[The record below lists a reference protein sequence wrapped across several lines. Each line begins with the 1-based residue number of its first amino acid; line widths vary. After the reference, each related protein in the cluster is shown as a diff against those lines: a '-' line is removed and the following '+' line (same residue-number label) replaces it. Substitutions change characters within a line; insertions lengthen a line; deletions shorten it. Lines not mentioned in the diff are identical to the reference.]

1 MSEIHLKKHQIDQKS
16 SFRKWVGFP
25 ARSPVPARGA
35 RGTIV
40 SATGSGKTIM
50 AAASALECF
59 PHGRI
64 LVTVPTLDL
73 LVQTAQAWR
82 TVGHRSPMAAVC
94 SLENDPVLNELGVR
108 TTTNPIQLALWAG
121 RGPVIVFA
129 TYASLVDRED
139 YAALQDQERPYGPW
153 QNSGNGKTRKKT
165 RGPLEAA
172 LTGGERLYG
181 QQMAPFDLAIVDE
194 AHGTAGDL
202 GRPWAAIHDNTR
214 IPADFRLYLTATPRI
229 LAAARPQK
237 GADGQ
242 ELEIASMADDPDGT
256 YGAWLAELGLSE
268 AIEREILAGFE
279 IDVLEIRDPSPVLGE
294 SEEARRGRR
303 LALLQTAL
311 LEHAA
316 AYNLRT
322 VMTFHQK
329 VEEAAAFADKLPE
342 TAAALY
348 VNDASDD
355 DLAAAD
361 KLPKS
366 SVNARFYELEAG
378 RHVPP
383 DRVWSAWLCGDHL
396 VTERREVLRQFAGGI
411 DAADRRVHRAFLAS
425 VRVLGE
431 GVDITGDRGVEAI
444 CFADTRGSQVEIV
457 QNIGRALRLNK
468 DGSTKIARI
477 IVPVF
482 LEPGED
488 PTDMVASASF
498 RPLVAVLQGLRSH
511 DERLVEQLASRA
523 LTSGQRKVHV
533 RRDANG
539 QIIGAGGEGDGED
552 QEQDDTDAAAE
563 SALLHFSSPRDT
575 ATIAAF
581 LRTRV
586 YRPESLVWLEGY
598 QALIRWRK
606 ENEITGLYAVPYDV
620 EAEVGV
626 TKDFPLG
633 RWVHQQ
639 RKALRAGELE
649 ERRKT
654 LLDAPEAGMVWEPGE
669 EAWETKLAALRSYR
683 RAMGHLAPRQD
694 AVWGEGDAMVPVG
707 QHAANLRRKGGLGK
721 DAERAAERAQQ
732 LAAIDEDWN
741 CPWPLDWQ
749 RHYRVLADLVDA
761 DGVLP
766 AIQPGV
772 LFEGDDLGK
781 WLARQREAS
790 TWAQLSAEQ
799 QERLSQLG
807 VKPLEAPSPAPSAK
821 RAANGQS
828 KAEQAFHRGLAA
840 LTQWVEREGAH
851 RPAPRGHSEQI
862 AVDGEAEPVTVKL
875 GVWVSNTK
883 SRWDKLTPEQQAA
896 LAALGVPWAKAA
908 VPAPSGGPAPV
919 RDAPVQPAPS
929 GEQAQ
934 EYPDQGD
941 PVTAEERETSR
952 GTARARRMNELMRKH
967 TKAELL
973 RMAYAG
979 GLVNHN
985 SPEKWRKDEIA
996 STVVD
1001 TEFRTADRAAP
1012 ARPASA
1018 TARPVPAQPLP
1029 LPQQD
1034 HHDECDKSVYE
1045 GGTCTCDLI
1054 EQYGPPSERDD
1065 Y

>member
-1 MSEIHLKKHQIDQKS
+1 MIQLREHQVAQKS
-16 SFRKWVGFP
+16 RFRKWVGFP
-25 ARSPVPARGA
+25 ARSPVPPEGA

-40 SATGSGKTIM
+40 SATGSGKTFT
-50 AAASALECF
+50 AAACALECF
-59 PHGRI
+59 RSGRI

-82 TVGHRSPMAAVC
+82 LVGHRTPMVAVC
-94 SLENDPVLNELGVR
+94 SLENDAVLNELGVR

-121 RGPVIVFA
+121 HGPVIVFA

-139 YAALQDQERPYGPW
+139 IDAPVGQ
-153 QNSGNGKTRKKT
+153 RKV

-181 QQMAPFDLAIVDE
+181 QQMDGFDLAIVDE

-229 LAAARPQK
+229 LAAPRPQK
-237 GADGQ
+237 GTDGQ
-242 ELEIASMADDPDGT
+242 EAEIATMADDPDGT

-279 IDVLEIRDPSPVLGE
+279 IDVLEIRDPAPVLGE
-294 SEEARRGRR
+294 SEEAQRGRR

-316 AYNLRT
+316 SYNLRT

-329 VEEAAAFADKLPE
+329 VEEAAAFATKLPE
-342 TAAALY
+342 TAAELY
-348 VNDASDD
+348 LNDATND

-366 SVNARFYELEAG
+366 SIDAAFYELETG

-396 VTERREVLRQFAGGI
+396 VAERREALRQFANGI
-411 DAADRRVHRAFLAS
+411 DAAGHRIHRAFLAS

-431 GVDITGDRGVEAI
+431 GVDITGERGVEAV

-468 DGSTKIARI
+468 DGTTKVARI

-488 PTDMVASASF
+488 PDDMVASASF

-523 LTSGQRKVHV
+523 LMRQPRAKLHHLV
-533 RRDANG
+533 RNEDG
-539 QIIGAGGEGDGED
+539 QITGASGTRGED
-552 QEQDDTDAAAE
+552 QEQDGTQGAVE
-563 SALLHFSSPRDT
+563 SALLHFSSPRDA

-598 QALIRWRK
+598 QALLRWRK
-606 ENEITGLYAVPYDV
+606 KHHINGLHTVPYDT
-620 EAEVGV
+620 ETEVGV
-626 TKDFPLG
+626 TQAFPLG

-639 RKALRAGELE
+639 RKALRAGELDDH
-649 ERRKT
+649 RKE
-654 LLDAPEAGMVWEPGE
+654 LLDAEEAGMVWEPGD
-669 EAWETKLAALRSYR
+669 EAWENKLAALRSYH
-683 RAMGHLAPRQD
+683 RAHGHLAPRQD
-694 AVWGEGDAMVPVG
+694 AVWGESEGLVPVG
-707 QHAANLRRKGGLGK
+707 QHIANLRRKGGLGK
-721 DAERAAERAQQ
+721 DPERAAARATQ
-732 LAAIDEDWN
+732 LTAIDPDWD

-749 RHYRVLADLVDA
+749 RYYRVLADLVDA
-761 DGVLP
+761 DGILP
-766 AIQPGV
+766 SIEPGV

-790 TWAQLSAEQ
+790 TWAQLSTEQ

-807 VKPLEAPSPAPSAK
+807 VQPLEAPIPAPAVRPSTK
-821 RAANGQS
+821 GPS
-828 KAEQAFHRGLAA
+828 KAEQAFQRGLAA
-840 LTQWVEREGAH
+840 LAQWIEREGAN
-851 RPAPRGHSEQI
+851 RPVPRGHSEQI
-862 AVDGEAEPVTVKL
+862 TVDSETEPVAVRL

-883 SRWDKLTPEQQAA
+883 TRRNKLTPEQLNA
-896 LAALGVPWAKAA
+896 LRELGVEWA
-908 VPAPSGGPAPV
+908 
-919 RDAPVQPAPS
+919 
-929 GEQAQ
+929 
-934 EYPDQGD
+934 
-941 PVTAEERETSR
+941 
-952 GTARARRMNELMRKH
+952 
-967 TKAELL
+967 
-973 RMAYAG
+973 
-979 GLVNHN
+979 
-985 SPEKWRKDEIA
+985 
-996 STVVD
+996 
-1001 TEFRTADRAAP
+1001 
-1012 ARPASA
+1012 
-1018 TARPVPAQPLP
+1018 
-1029 LPQQD
+1029 
-1034 HHDECDKSVYE
+1034 
-1045 GGTCTCDLI
+1045 
-1054 EQYGPPSERDD
+1054 
-1065 Y
+1065 

>member
-1 MSEIHLKKHQIDQKS
+1 MSAIRLKEHQVDQRS
-16 SFRKWVGFP
+16 AFRRWVGFP
-25 ARSPVPARGA
+25 ARSSVPPQGA

-40 SATGSGKTIM
+40 SATGSGKTIT
-50 AAASALECF
+50 AAASALESF
-59 PHGRI
+59 ADGRI

-73 LVQTAQAWR
+73 LAQTAQAWR
-82 TVGHRSPMAAVC
+82 AVGHRAPMVAVC
-94 SLENDPVLNELGVR
+94 SLENDAVLNSLGVR

-121 RGPVIVFA
+121 HGPVIVFA

-139 YAALQDQERPYGPW
+139 IDAPEGQ
-153 QNSGNGKTRKKT
+153 RKV

-172 LTGGERLYG
+172 LAGGERLYG
-181 QQMAPFDLAIVDE
+181 QRMDGFHLAIVDE

-202 GRPWAAIHDNTR
+202 GRPWAAIHDNAR

-242 ELEIASMADDPDGT
+242 EAEIATMADDPDGT

-279 IDVLEIRDPSPVLGE
+279 IDVLEIRDPSPVIGE

-329 VEEAAAFADKLPE
+329 VEEAQAFADKLPE
-342 TAAALY
+342 TAAELY
-348 VNDASDD
+348 VNDASDK

-366 SVNARFYELEAG
+366 SIDAEFYELEAG

-396 VTERREVLRQFAGGI
+396 VAERREVLRQFANGI
-411 DAADRRVHRAFLAS
+411 DAAGRRVHRAFLAS

-431 GVDITGDRGVEAI
+431 GVDITGERGVEAV

-468 DGSTKIARI
+468 DGSAKVARI

-482 LEPGED
+482 LEPNED
-488 PTDMVASASF
+488 PTDMIASASF

-523 LTSGQRKVHV
+523 LTSGKRKVHV
-533 RRDANG
+533 QRDEDG
-539 QIIGAGGEGDGED
+539 RIVGADGESDGDD
-552 QEQDDTDAAAE
+552 QEHGDDTDAAAE
-563 SALLHFSSPRDT
+563 SALLHFSSPRDA

-606 ENEITGLYAVPYDV
+606 ENEITGVHAVPYDTEV
-620 EAEVGV
+620 EVGV

-654 LLDAPEAGMVWEPGE
+654 LLDAPEAGMLWEPGE
-669 EAWETKLAALRSYR
+669 EAWEAKLAALRSFR
-683 RAMGHLAPRQD
+683 RANGHLAPRQD
-694 AVWGEGDAMVPVG
+694 AVWGEGEAMVPIG
-707 QHAANLRRKGGLGK
+707 QHMANLRRKGAKNGLGK
-721 DAERAAERAQQ
+721 DEDTAATRAAQ
-732 LAAIDEDWN
+732 LAAIDKDWN

-749 RHYRVLADLVDA
+749 RHQRVLADLVDA
-761 DGVLP
+761 DGQLP
-766 AIQPGV
+766 DIAPGV
-772 LFEGDDLGK
+772 LMDGDDIGR
-781 WLARQREAS
+781 WLQQQKQPA
-790 TWAQLSAEQ
+790 TWARLLPEQ
-799 QERLSQLG
+799 QERLTALG
-807 VKPLEAPSPAPSAK
+807 VEPAQAPPPAPAAD
-821 RAANGQS
+821 RAAKGPS
-828 KAEQAFHRGLAA
+828 KAQQAFQRGLAA
-840 LTQWVEREGAH
+840 LAQWVEREGAD
-851 RPAPRGHSEQI
+851 RPVPRAHGEEI
-862 AVDGEAEPVTVKL
+862 AVEGEVEPVVVKL
-875 GVWVSNTK
+875 GMWVSNTK
-883 SRWDKLTPEQQAA
+883 SRRDKLTADQ
-896 LAALGVPWAKAA
+896 LAALTKLGVDWA
-908 VPAPSGGPAPV
+908 
-919 RDAPVQPAPS
+919 
-929 GEQAQ
+929 
-934 EYPDQGD
+934 
-941 PVTAEERETSR
+941 
-952 GTARARRMNELMRKH
+952 
-967 TKAELL
+967 
-973 RMAYAG
+973 
-979 GLVNHN
+979 
-985 SPEKWRKDEIA
+985 
-996 STVVD
+996 
-1001 TEFRTADRAAP
+1001 
-1012 ARPASA
+1012 
-1018 TARPVPAQPLP
+1018 
-1029 LPQQD
+1029 
-1034 HHDECDKSVYE
+1034 
-1045 GGTCTCDLI
+1045 
-1054 EQYGPPSERDD
+1054 
-1065 Y
+1065 

>member
-1 MSEIHLKKHQIDQKS
+1 MTAVQLREHQVDQRS
-16 SFRKWVGFP
+16 AFRRWVGFP
-25 ARSPVPARGA
+25 ARSSVPPQGA

-40 SATGSGKTIM
+40 SATGSGKTIT
-50 AAASALECF
+50 AAACALESF
-59 PHGRI
+59 SDGRI

-73 LVQTAQAWR
+73 LAQTAQAWR
-82 TVGHRSPMAAVC
+82 LVGHTAPMVAVC
-94 SLENDPVLNELGVR
+94 SLENDPALGSLGVR

-121 RGPVIVFA
+121 SGPVVVFA

-139 YAALQDQERPYGPW
+139 VDAPEGQ
-153 QNSGNGKTRKKT
+153 RKV

-172 LTGGERLYG
+172 LAGGERLYG
-181 QQMAPFDLAIVDE
+181 QRMDGFDLAIVDE

-229 LAAARPQK
+229 LAAPRPQK

-242 ELEIASMADDPDGT
+242 EVELATMADDPNGT

-316 AYNLRT
+316 AWNLRT

-329 VEEAAAFADKLPE
+329 VEEAAAFAEKLPQ
-342 TAAALY
+342 TAAELY
-348 VNDASDD
+348 MNDASDE
-355 DLAAAD
+355 DLAQAA
-361 KLPKS
+361 KLPAS
-366 SVNARFYELEAG
+366 SIDAEFYELEAG

-396 VTERREVLRQFAGGI
+396 VSERREVLRQFANGI
-411 DAADRRVHRAFLAS
+411 DAAGRRVHRAFLAS

-431 GVDITGDRGVEAI
+431 GVDITGERGVEAV

-457 QNIGRALRLNK
+457 QNIGRALRLNR
-468 DGSTKIARI
+468 DGSTKVARI

-482 LEPGED
+482 LEPGEN

-523 LTSGQRKVHV
+523 LTSGKRKVHV
-533 RRDANG
+533 RRDEDG
-539 QIIGAGGEGDGED
+539 RIVGAGGEGNGED
-552 QEQDDTDAAAE
+552 QEDDDTQAAADA
-563 SALLHFSSPRDT
+563 ALLHFSSPRDA

-598 QALIRWRK
+598 QALIRWRA
-606 ENEITGLYAVPYDV
+606 ENAITGLYAVPYDV
-620 EAEVGV
+620 EVEVGV

-654 LLDAPEAGMVWEPGE
+654 LLDLPEAGMVWEPGE
-669 EAWETKLAALRSYR
+669 EAWENKLAALRSYR

-694 AVWGEGDAMVPVG
+694 AVWGEGEAMVPVG
-707 QHAANLRRKGGLGK
+707 QHMANLRRKGGLGK
-721 DAERAAERAQQ
+721 DTERAAVRAQQ
-732 LAAIDEDWN
+732 LAAVDEDWN

-766 AIQPGV
+766 AIEPGV
-772 LFEGDDLGK
+772 LFEGDDIGR
-781 WLARQREAS
+781 WLERQKNPG
-790 TWAQLSAEQ
+790 TWAQLSTEQ
-799 QERLSQLG
+799 QQRLSKLG
-807 VKPLEAPSPAPSAK
+807 VQPDQAPSPAPAAA
-821 RAANGQS
+821 RAAKAPS
-828 KAEQAFHRGLAA
+828 KVQQAFQRGLAA
-840 LTQWVEREGAH
+840 LTQWVEREGAD
-851 RPAPRGHSEQI
+851 RPVPRGHSEQI
-862 AVDGEAEPVTVKL
+862 AVDGEEEPVTVKL
-875 GVWVSNTK
+875 GVWISNTK
-883 SRWDKLTPEQQAA
+883 SRRDRLDADQLAA
-896 LAALGVPWAKAA
+896 LAKLGMDWAKPVA
-908 VPAPSGGPAPV
+908 VP
-919 RDAPVQPAPS
+919 Q
-929 GEQAQ
+929 
-934 EYPDQGD
+934 
-941 PVTAEERETSR
+941 
-952 GTARARRMNELMRKH
+952 
-967 TKAELL
+967 
-973 RMAYAG
+973 
-979 GLVNHN
+979 
-985 SPEKWRKDEIA
+985 
-996 STVVD
+996 
-1001 TEFRTADRAAP
+1001 AAP
-1012 ARPASA
+1012 GNP
-1018 TARPVPAQPLP
+1018 
-1029 LPQQD
+1029 
-1034 HHDECDKSVYE
+1034 
-1045 GGTCTCDLI
+1045 
-1054 EQYGPPSERDD
+1054 
-1065 Y
+1065 

>member
-1 MSEIHLKKHQIDQKS
+1 MSRIPLKKHQIDQKS

-25 ARSPVPARGA
+25 ARSSVPRQGA
-35 RGTIV
+35 RATIV

-50 AAASALECF
+50 AAASALESF
-59 PHGRI
+59 ADGRI

-82 TVGHRSPMAAVC
+82 AVGHRSPMVAVC
-94 SLENDPVLNELGVR
+94 SLENDPVLGSLGVR
-108 TTTNPIQLALWAG
+108 TTTNAIQLALWAG
-121 RGPVIVFA
+121 KGPVVMFA

-139 YAALQDQERPYGPW
+139 VDAPEGQ
-153 QNSGNGKTRKKT
+153 RKV

-172 LTGGERLYG
+172 LAGGERLYG
-181 QQMAPFDLAIVDE
+181 QRMDGFDLAIVDE

-202 GRPWAAIHDNTR
+202 GRPWAAIHDNAR
-214 IPADFRLYLTATPRI
+214 IPAAFRLYLTATPRI
-229 LAAARPQK
+229 LAAPQPRR

-242 ELEIASMADDPDGT
+242 EAEIATMADDPNGT
-256 YGAWLAELGLSE
+256 YGAWIAELGLSE
-268 AIEREILAGFE
+268 AIERGILAGFE

-316 AYNLRT
+316 AHNLRT

-329 VEEAAAFADKLPE
+329 VEEASAFAEKLPE

-348 VNDASDD
+348 MNDASKE

-361 KLPKS
+361 KLPVS
-366 SVNARFYELEAG
+366 SIDAEFYELEAG

-396 VTERREVLRQFAGGI
+396 VTERREVLRQFANGI
-411 DAADRRVHRAFLAS
+411 DAAGRRVHRAFLAS
-425 VRVLGE
+425 CRVLGE
-431 GVDITGDRGVEAI
+431 GVDITGERGVDSI

-523 LTSGQRKVHV
+523 LTSGNRKVHV
-533 RRDANG
+533 RRDEDG
-539 QIIGAGGEGDGED
+539 QIVGAGGESDGED
-552 QEQDDTDAAAE
+552 QAQDGADAAAE
-563 SALLHFSSPRDT
+563 SALLHFSSPRDA

-598 QALIRWRK
+598 QALLRWRK

-620 EAEVGV
+620 EVEVGA
-626 TKDFPLG
+626 TKSFPLG

-669 EAWETKLAALRSYR
+669 EAWENKLAALRSYR
-683 RAMGHLAPRQD
+683 RATGHLAPRQD
-694 AVWGEGDAMVPVG
+694 AVWDDPAGGGTVPIG
-707 QHAANLRRKGGLGK
+707 QYMANLRRKGGLGK
-721 DAERAAERAQQ
+721 DPERAEQRAAQ
-732 LAAIDEDWN
+732 LAAIDPDWN
-741 CPWPLDWQ
+741 CPWPLNWQ

-761 DGVLP
+761 DGHLP
-766 AIQPGV
+766 YIAGGV
-772 LFEGDDLGK
+772 FFNGDDIGT
-781 WLARQREAS
+781 WRWRQQEPG
-790 TWAQLSAEQ
+790 TWAQLRPEQ
-799 QERLSQLG
+799 RERLAALG
-807 VKPLEAPSPAPSAK
+807 IKGASLPVAAATPAELRPAP
-821 RAANGQS
+821 AAVLKGPKKARS
-828 KAEQAFHRGLAA
+828 KAEAAFQRGLAA
-840 LTQWVEREGAH
+840 LAQWVEKEGQ
-851 RPAPRGHSEQI
+851 RPVPRSTVVEV
-862 AVDGEAEPVTVKL
+862 AADSEAEPVPVKL
-875 GVWVSNTK
+875 GVWLSNTK
-883 SRWDKLTPEQQAA
+883 SRREKLTVEQRAA
-896 LAALGVPWAKAA
+896 LAALGMDWAGVVVEAA
-908 VPAPSGGPAPV
+908 PEPSAP
-919 RDAPVQPAPS
+919 QPAPP
-929 GEQAQ
+929 A
-934 EYPDQGD
+934 PRKP
-941 PVTAEERETSR
+941 PVREHHEE
-952 GTARARRMNELMRKH
+952 A
-967 TKAELL
+967 
-973 RMAYAG
+973 
-979 GLVNHN
+979 
-985 SPEKWRKDEIA
+985 
-996 STVVD
+996 
-1001 TEFRTADRAAP
+1001 
-1012 ARPASA
+1012 
-1018 TARPVPAQPLP
+1018 
-1029 LPQQD
+1029 
-1034 HHDECDKSVYE
+1034 
-1045 GGTCTCDLI
+1045 
-1054 EQYGPPSERDD
+1054 
-1065 Y
+1065 

>member
-1 MSEIHLKKHQIDQKS
+1 MQRITLKEHQIDQLS
-16 SFRKWVGFP
+16 AFRKWVGFP
-25 ARSPVPARGA
+25 ARSSVPPQGA

-40 SATGSGKTIM
+40 SATGSGKTIT
-50 AAASALECF
+50 AAACALESF
-59 PHGRI
+59 TDGRI

-73 LVQTAQAWR
+73 LAQTAQAWR
-82 TVGHRSPMAAVC
+82 LVGHRAPMVAVC
-94 SLENDPVLNELGVR
+94 SLENDPVLSELGVR

-121 RGPVIVFA
+121 QGAVVVLA

-139 YAALQDQERPYGPW
+139 IDAPVDQ
-153 QNSGNGKTRKKT
+153 RKV

-172 LTGGERLYG
+172 LAGGERLYG

-202 GRPWAAIHDNTR
+202 GRPWAAIHDNQR

-237 GADGQ
+237 SADGQ
-242 ELEIASMADDPDGT
+242 EAEIATMADDPEGT

-329 VEEAAAFADKLPE
+329 VEEAAAFAEKLPE
-342 TAAALY
+342 TTAELY

-366 SVNARFYELEAG
+366 SIDAEFYELEAG

-396 VTERREVLRQFAGGI
+396 VSERREVLRQFANGI
-411 DAADRRVHRAFLAS
+411 DATGHRVHRAFLAS

-431 GVDITGDRGVEAI
+431 GVDITGERGVEAV

-468 DGSTKIARI
+468 DGSTKVARI

-482 LEPGED
+482 LEPNED

-533 RRDANG
+533 RRDENG
-539 QIIGAGGEGDGED
+539 QIVGAGGEGED
-552 QEQDDTDAAAE
+552 QEHDDTQAAAE
-563 SALLHFSSPRDT
+563 AALLHFSSPRDA

-598 QALIRWRK
+598 QALIRWRA

-620 EAEVGV
+620 EVEVGV

-669 EAWETKLAALRSYR
+669 EAWENKLAALRSYR
-683 RAMGHLAPRQD
+683 RATGHLAPRQD
-694 AVWGEGDAMVPVG
+694 TVWGEGKAMVPVG
-707 QHAANLRRKGGLGK
+707 QHMANLRRKGGLGK
-721 DAERAAERAQQ
+721 DPERAAERAQQ
-732 LAAIDEDWN
+732 LTAIDPDWN

-761 DGVLP
+761 DGSLP
-766 AIQPGV
+766 AIEPGV
-772 LFEGDDLGK
+772 IFEGDDVGK
-781 WLARQREAS
+781 WRWRQQEPG
-790 TWAQLSAEQ
+790 TWAQLSTEQ
-799 QERLSQLG
+799 QERLSALG
-807 VKPLEAPSPAPSAK
+807 IKGAEAPSPAPATTSATK
-821 RAANGQS
+821 SPS
-828 KAEQAFHRGLAA
+828 KAQKAFQRGLVA
-840 LTQWVEREGAH
+840 LTQWVEREGSD
-851 RPAPRGHSEQI
+851 RPVPRGHGEPI
-862 AVDGEAEPVTVKL
+862 TVDGETEPIIVKL
-875 GVWVSNTK
+875 GVWISNT
-883 SRWDKLTPEQQAA
+883 RARRNKLTADQLAA
-896 LAALGVPWAKAA
+896 LAKLGMDWA
-908 VPAPSGGPAPV
+908 
-919 RDAPVQPAPS
+919 
-929 GEQAQ
+929 
-934 EYPDQGD
+934 
-941 PVTAEERETSR
+941 
-952 GTARARRMNELMRKH
+952 
-967 TKAELL
+967 
-973 RMAYAG
+973 
-979 GLVNHN
+979 
-985 SPEKWRKDEIA
+985 
-996 STVVD
+996 
-1001 TEFRTADRAAP
+1001 
-1012 ARPASA
+1012 
-1018 TARPVPAQPLP
+1018 
-1029 LPQQD
+1029 
-1034 HHDECDKSVYE
+1034 
-1045 GGTCTCDLI
+1045 
-1054 EQYGPPSERDD
+1054 
-1065 Y
+1065 

>member
-1 MSEIHLKKHQIDQKS
+1 MPGIQLREHQVDQRLA
-16 SFRKWVGFP
+16 FRKWVGFP
-25 ARSPVPARGA
+25 ARSSVPPQGA

-40 SATGSGKTIM
+40 SATGSGKTIT
-50 AAASALECF
+50 AAACALESF
-59 PHGRI
+59 ADGRI

-73 LVQTAQAWR
+73 LAQTAQAWR
-82 TVGHRSPMAAVC
+82 LVGHRAPMVAVC
-94 SLENDPVLNELGVR
+94 SLENDAVLNELGVR
-108 TTTNPIQLALWAG
+108 TTTNPIQLALWA
-121 RGPVIVFA
+121 RSGPVVVFA

-139 YAALQDQERPYGPW
+139 IDAPAEGER
-153 QNSGNGKTRKKT
+153 KV

-172 LTGGERLYG
+172 LAGGERLYG
-181 QQMAPFDLAIVDE
+181 QRMDGFDLAVVDE

-202 GRPWAAIHDNTR
+202 GRPWAAIHDNAR

-229 LAAARPQK
+229 LAAPRPQK
-237 GADGQ
+237 GAEGQ
-242 ELEIASMADDPDGT
+242 EAEIATMADDPEGT

-329 VEEAAAFADKLPE
+329 VDEAAAFADKLPE
-342 TAAALY
+342 TAAELY
-348 VNDASDD
+348 ARDATGE

-366 SVNARFYELEAG
+366 SIDAEFYELEAG

-396 VTERREVLRQFAGGI
+396 VSERREVLRQFAGGI
-411 DAADRRVHRAFLAS
+411 DVNDRRVHRAFLAS

-431 GVDITGDRGVEAI
+431 GVDITGERGVEAV

-468 DGSTKIARI
+468 DGSTKVARI

-498 RPLVAVLQGLRSH
+498 KPLVAVLQGLRSH

-523 LTSGQRKVHV
+523 RTSGQRTIHLQ
-533 RRDANG
+533 RDEDG
-539 QIIGAGGEGDGED
+539 RIVGAGGQGDGED

-563 SALLHFSSPRDT
+563 SALLHFSSPRDA

-598 QALIRWRK
+598 QALLRWRA
-606 ENEITGLYAVPYDV
+606 ENHITGVYAVPYDV
-620 EAEVGV
+620 EVEVGV

-649 ERRKT
+649 ERRKV

-669 EAWETKLAALRSYR
+669 EAWENKLAALRSYR
-683 RAMGHLAPRQD
+683 RATGHLAPRQD
-694 AVWGEGDAMVPVG
+694 AVWGESEAEGLVPVG
-707 QHAANLRRKGGLGK
+707 QHMANLRRKGVKNGLGK
-721 DAERAAERAQQ
+721 DPERAAERAAQ
-732 LAAIDEDWN
+732 LTEIDPDWD

-761 DGVLP
+761 DGHLP
-766 AIQPGV
+766 DIAPGV
-772 LFEGDDLGK
+772 LMDSDDIGK
-781 WLARQREAS
+781 WLQQQKQPT
-790 TWAQLSAEQ
+790 TWTRLLPEQ
-799 QERLSQLG
+799 QERLTTLG
-807 VKPLEAPSPAPSAK
+807 VAPVQAPPPAP
-821 RAANGQS
+821 AAAADRTATKGPG
-828 KAEQAFHRGLAA
+828 KAQQAFQRGLAA
-840 LTQWVEREGAH
+840 LAQWVEREGAH
-851 RPAPRGHSEQI
+851 RPVPRG
-862 AVDGEAEPVTVKL
+862 AVVEITVDDEAEPVIVKL
-875 GVWVSNTK
+875 GVWVSNT
-883 SRWDKLTPEQQAA
+883 
-896 LAALGVPWAKAA
+896 
-908 VPAPSGGPAPV
+908 
-919 RDAPVQPAPS
+919 
-929 GEQAQ
+929 
-934 EYPDQGD
+934 
-941 PVTAEERETSR
+941 
-952 GTARARRMNELMRKH
+952 RARRDKLNADQLNALRKLGIQW
-967 TKAELL
+967 A
-973 RMAYAG
+973 
-979 GLVNHN
+979 
-985 SPEKWRKDEIA
+985 
-996 STVVD
+996 
-1001 TEFRTADRAAP
+1001 
-1012 ARPASA
+1012 
-1018 TARPVPAQPLP
+1018 
-1029 LPQQD
+1029 
-1034 HHDECDKSVYE
+1034 
-1045 GGTCTCDLI
+1045 
-1054 EQYGPPSERDD
+1054 
-1065 Y
+1065 

>member
-1 MSEIHLKKHQIDQKS
+1 MSRVSLREHQVDQKS
-16 SFRKWVGFP
+16 AFKKWVGFP
-25 ARSPVPARGA
+25 ARSSVPPQGV

-40 SATGSGKTIM
+40 SATGSGKTIT
-50 AAASALECF
+50 AAACALEAF
-59 PHGRI
+59 ANGRI

-73 LVQTAQAWR
+73 LAQTAQAWR
-82 TVGHRSPMAAVC
+82 LVGHTAPMVAVC
-94 SLENDPVLNELGVR
+94 SLENDAVLNELGVR

-121 RGPVIVFA
+121 SGPVIVFA

-139 YAALQDQERPYGPW
+139 IDAPVGQ
-153 QNSGNGKTRKKT
+153 RKV

-172 LTGGERLYG
+172 LAGGERLYG
-181 QQMAPFDLAIVDE
+181 QRMDGFDLAIVDE

-202 GRPWAAIHDNTR
+202 GRPWAAIHDNAR

-242 ELEIASMADDPDGT
+242 EVELATMSDDPEGT

-294 SEEARRGRR
+294 SEEAQRGRR

-311 LEHAA
+311 LEHAV

-329 VEEAAAFADKLPE
+329 VEEARAFADKLPE

-348 VNDASDD
+348 LNDVSDA

-361 KLPKS
+361 KLPAS
-366 SVNARFYELEAG
+366 SIDAEFYELEAG

-396 VTERREVLRQFAGGI
+396 VSERREVLRQFANGI
-411 DAADRRVHRAFLAS
+411 DAAGRRVHRAFLAS

-431 GVDITGDRGVEAI
+431 GVDITGERGVEAV

-468 DGSTKIARI
+468 DGSTKVARI

-482 LEPGED
+482 LEPDED

-511 DERLVEQLASRA
+511 DERLVEQLASWA
-523 LTSGQRKVHV
+523 LTSGKRKVHV
-533 RRDANG
+533 RRDEDGRIVGA
-539 QIIGAGGEGDGED
+539 AGGEGDGEG
-552 QEQDDTDAAAE
+552 QEDDDTQAATEA
-563 SALLHFSSPRDT
+563 ALLHFSSPRDA

-598 QALIRWRK
+598 QALIRWRA
-606 ENEITGLYAVPYDV
+606 ENEITGVHTVPYDV
-620 EAEVGV
+620 EVEVGV

-654 LLDAPEAGMVWEPGE
+654 LLDAPEAGMVWDPGE
-669 EAWETKLAALRSYR
+669 EAWERKLAALRSYWR
-683 RAMGHLAPRQD
+683 TMGHLAPRQNQ
-694 AVWGEGDAMVPVG
+694 VWGEGEAMVPVG
-707 QHAANLRRKGGLGK
+707 QHLANLRRKGGLGK
-721 DAERAAERAQQ
+721 AADRAAVRAKQ
-732 LAAIDEDWN
+732 LAAIDPDWN

-749 RHYRVLADLVDA
+749 RHYRVLADLIDA
-761 DGVLP
+761 DGHLP
-766 AIQPGV
+766 AIEPGV

-781 WLARQREAS
+781 WLERQKNPG
-790 TWAQLSAEQ
+790 TWAQLSTEQ
-799 QERLSQLG
+799 QQRLSKLG
-807 VKPLEAPSPAPSAK
+807 VQPAQAPSPAPAAA
-821 RAANGQS
+821 RAAKGPS
-828 KAEQAFHRGLAA
+828 KAQAAFQRGLAA
-840 LTQWVEREGAH
+840 LAQWVEREGVDRAV
-851 RPAPRGHSEQI
+851 PRGHSEEI
-862 AVDGEAEPVTVKL
+862 AVDGETEPVTVKL
-875 GVWVSNTK
+875 GVWSSNT
-883 SRWDKLTPEQQAA
+883 RARRDKLTPEQLDA
-896 LAALGVPWAKAA
+896 LRKLGMDWA
-908 VPAPSGGPAPV
+908 
-919 RDAPVQPAPS
+919 
-929 GEQAQ
+929 
-934 EYPDQGD
+934 
-941 PVTAEERETSR
+941 
-952 GTARARRMNELMRKH
+952 
-967 TKAELL
+967 
-973 RMAYAG
+973 
-979 GLVNHN
+979 
-985 SPEKWRKDEIA
+985 
-996 STVVD
+996 
-1001 TEFRTADRAAP
+1001 
-1012 ARPASA
+1012 
-1018 TARPVPAQPLP
+1018 
-1029 LPQQD
+1029 
-1034 HHDECDKSVYE
+1034 
-1045 GGTCTCDLI
+1045 
-1054 EQYGPPSERDD
+1054 
-1065 Y
+1065 

>member
-1 MSEIHLKKHQIDQKS
+1 MSAIPLKEHQVDQRAA
-16 SFRKWVGFP
+16 FRRWVGFP
-25 ARSPVPARGA
+25 ARSSVPPQGA
-35 RGTIV
+35 RATIV

-50 AAASALECF
+50 AAACALESF
-59 PHGRI
+59 ADGRI

-82 TVGHRSPMAAVC
+82 AVGHRAPMVAVC
-94 SLENDPVLNELGVR
+94 SLENDPVLNSLGVR

-121 RGPVIVFA
+121 SGPVVVFA

-139 YAALQDQERPYGPW
+139 VDAPEGQ
-153 QNSGNGKTRKKT
+153 RKV

-172 LTGGERLYG
+172 LAGGERLYG
-181 QQMAPFDLAIVDE
+181 QRMDGFDLAIVDE

-202 GRPWAAIHDNTR
+202 GRPWAAIHDNAR
-214 IPADFRLYLTATPRI
+214 IPAAFRLYLTATPRI
-229 LAAARPQK
+229 LAAPRPQK
-237 GADGQ
+237 GTGGQ
-242 ELEIASMADDPDGT
+242 EAEIATMADDPNGT
-256 YGAWLAELGLSE
+256 YGAWIAELGLSE

-329 VEEAAAFADKLPE
+329 VEEAAAFAEKLPE
-342 TAAALY
+342 TAAELY
-348 VNDASDD
+348 VNDATDE

-366 SVNARFYELEAG
+366 SIDAEFYELEAG

-383 DRVWSAWLCGDHL
+383 DRVWSSWLCGDHL
-396 VTERREVLRQFAGGI
+396 VSERREVLRQFANGI
-411 DAADRRVHRAFLAS
+411 DAAGRRVHRAFLAS

-431 GVDITGDRGVEAI
+431 GVDITGERGVDSI

-457 QNIGRALRLNK
+457 QNIGRALRLNR
-468 DGSTKIARI
+468 DGSTKVARI

-523 LTSGQRKVHV
+523 LTSGKRKVHL
-533 RRDANG
+533 RRDEDG
-539 QIIGAGGEGDGED
+539 RIVGAGGEGED
-552 QEQDDTDAAAE
+552 QEDDDTDAAAE
-563 SALLHFSSPRDT
+563 SALLHFSSPRDA

-598 QALIRWRK
+598 QALLRWRK

-620 EAEVGV
+620 EVEVGA
-626 TKDFPLG
+626 TKAFPLG

-649 ERRKT
+649 ERRKA

-669 EAWETKLAALRSYR
+669 EAWENKLAALRSYR

-694 AVWGEGDAMVPVG
+694 AVWGEGEAMVPVG
-707 QHAANLRRKGGLGK
+707 QHMANLRRKGGLGK
-721 DAERAAERAQQ
+721 DAERAAVRAAQ
-732 LAAIDEDWN
+732 LTEIDQDWD

-766 AIQPGV
+766 AIEPGV

-781 WLARQREAS
+781 WLERQKNPG
-790 TWAQLSAEQ
+790 TWAQLSTEQ
-799 QERLSQLG
+799 QERLTALG
-807 VKPLEAPSPAPSAK
+807 VKPLEAPSPAPAAEHAAK
-821 RAANGQS
+821 GPS
-828 KAEQAFHRGLAA
+828 KAQAAFQRGLAA
-840 LTQWVEREGAH
+840 LTQWVEREGAD
-851 RPAPRGHSEQI
+851 RPVPRGHSEEI
-862 AVDGEAEPVTVKL
+862 AVDGEAEPVAVKL

-883 SRWDKLTPEQQAA
+883 SRRDRLTAEQLDA
-896 LAALGVPWAKAA
+896 LRELGVQWA
-908 VPAPSGGPAPV
+908 
-919 RDAPVQPAPS
+919 
-929 GEQAQ
+929 
-934 EYPDQGD
+934 
-941 PVTAEERETSR
+941 
-952 GTARARRMNELMRKH
+952 
-967 TKAELL
+967 
-973 RMAYAG
+973 
-979 GLVNHN
+979 
-985 SPEKWRKDEIA
+985 
-996 STVVD
+996 
-1001 TEFRTADRAAP
+1001 
-1012 ARPASA
+1012 
-1018 TARPVPAQPLP
+1018 
-1029 LPQQD
+1029 
-1034 HHDECDKSVYE
+1034 
-1045 GGTCTCDLI
+1045 
-1054 EQYGPPSERDD
+1054 
-1065 Y
+1065 